1 MSQAVDHIT
10 QYRTSLMRLMPRGYA
25 WPKNKGTVQY
35 AWVDALA
42 QQYNEFEN
50 HTVRTMEQC
59 WPHRTCNRLSEWF
72 GATGLPDSCFPGA
85 TRAETRDQVLARL
98 QGLAGLKYDD
108 SSPAA
113 PGFIRYLCQRLGYD
127 VEVWYNT
134 PFRCGRNRVGQRL
147 GALDGVLNV
156 RVNRVSEPFRVG
168 RNRVGQRLI
177 LASKTGEELVCY
189 LKRIVPARFAIRV
202 IFNEV

>member
-1 MSQAVDHIT
+1 MSQTVDHIA

-42 QQYNEFEN
+42 QQYNAFEN
-50 HTVRTMEQC
+50 HTMRTLEQC
-59 WPHRTCNRLSEWF
+59 WPHKTCNRLDEWF
-72 GATGLPDSCFPGA
+72 SATGLPDSCFPGA
-85 TRAETRDQVLARL
+85 TRAETRDQMLARL
-98 QGLAGLKYDD
+98 QGLTGLKYDE
-108 SSPAA
+108 SSPAS
-113 PGFIRYLCQRLGYD
+113 PGSILYLCKRLGYD
-127 VEVWYNT
+127 VDVWYNT
-134 PFRCGRNRVGQRL
+134 PFRVGRNRVGQRL

-168 RNRVGQRLI
+168 RNRVGQRLV

-189 LKRIVPARFAIRV
+189 LKRIVHARFSIRV